1 MLATNMIIVVPVRVT
16 GMAPRPTRSPF
27 ETLKQVFDESDL
39 KCEECGY
46 YDEEGA
52 WDATTD
58 GSAVHYEH
66 VCPSCG
72 IRNVRTIEPR

>member
-1 MLATNMIIVVPVRVT
+1 MPASPN
-16 GMAPRPTRSPF
+16 RSPF
-27 ETLKQVFDESDL
+27 ETLKAVFDETEL

-46 YDEEGA
+46 FDNEGA